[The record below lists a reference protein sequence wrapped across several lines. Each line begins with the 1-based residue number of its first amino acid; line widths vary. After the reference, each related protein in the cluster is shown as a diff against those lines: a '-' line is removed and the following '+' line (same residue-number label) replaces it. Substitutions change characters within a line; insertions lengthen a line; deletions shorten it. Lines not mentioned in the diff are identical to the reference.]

1 MTIMNEKT
9 THNLINRYFD
19 GDTTLQQERML
30 RQMLSQLD
38 SPDELER
45 EAMAVM
51 GFSAAATVSSPK
63 RSSVSR
69 SSIFRAAASI
79 ILLITAA
86 TALLT
91 HTLPENHD
99 RCVAYVD
106 GQRISDTEEIHRLM
120 MLNLSE
126 MAEASEN
133 LDNEVALTLNDLSD
147 FINE

>member
-19 GDTTLQQERML
+19 GETSLQQERML
-30 RQMLSQLD
+30 RQILAQLE
-38 SPDELER
+38 SPDALER

-51 GFSAAATVSSPK
+51 GFSASATVSSPK
-63 RSSVSR
+63 RSAASR
-69 SSIFRAAASI
+69 STIFRAAASI
-79 ILLITAA
+79 ILLIAAA
-86 TALLT
+86 TTLLI
-91 HTLPENHD
+91 HTFPQNHD

-106 GQRISDTEEIHRLM
+106 GQQISDTEEIHRLM

-133 LDNEVALTLNDLSD
+133 LDNEVAITLNDLSD